1 VIESVLYYIG
11 NNWLALSSFLVSGT
25 ALIITWI
32 KNVRDRTRADD
43 KELLEHLKF
52 SLEQAYGA
60 VARSGESGE
69 VPRQD
74 RLGWMSGARHL
85 IRYWELRRSLK
96 TGLFKAICEELEEY
110 WRHRFYMILRKIDG
124 SRFFVW
130 INQDQMDEE
139 TIEPKS
145 AAIVFAFSQWKEGL
159 PDPLDTWSFEQI
171 VSRYKLFSPR
181 NRHFREFIEAKFPTL
196 AEKAKGNS

>member
-1 VIESVLYYIG
+1 
-11 NNWLALSSFLVSGT
+11 
-25 ALIITWI
+25 
-32 KNVRDRTRADD
+32 
-43 KELLEHLKF
+43 
-52 SLEQAYGA
+52 
-60 VARSGESGE
+60 
-69 VPRQD
+69 
-74 RLGWMSGARHL
+74 
-85 IRYWELRRSLK
+85 
-96 TGLFKAICEELEEY
+96 
-110 WRHRFYMILRKIDG
+110 
-124 SRFFVW
+124 
-130 INQDQMDEE
+130 MDEE